1 MLNYL
6 VRRLL
11 IGLVTLVAITFLVFG
26 LIRSMPGNPALMR
39 MAEASPDR
47 EIDPAD
53 LERMNRDYGLDKPWY
68 QAYFVWLG
76 NVLQGDLGRSFFRKE
91 PVARLIRQRMGP
103 TLLLSVTSLLLT
115 YLLSIPL
122 GLYCSARANRP
133 EERVLST
140 GLYMLYS
147 LPAFVAALLLLYLFA
162 YKLDWLPLFGMTS
175 DNHQTLSPSGRFFDI
190 VWHAVLPVVCSTYG
204 SLAYYTR
211 FVRANMQEVIRQ
223 DYIRTARA
231 KGAGPLRV
239 LVRHAFRNTL
249 IPLVTLVGLTLPYLL
264 SGSIVLEQVFSWP
277 GMGRMYFESINARD
291 YPVIMGLTLLF
302 STLALVGQLL
312 ADVLY
317 AVVDPRVS
325 YS

>member
-11 IGLVTLVAITFLVFG
+11 VGLVTLVAITFLVFG
-26 LIRSMPGNPALMR
+26 LIRSMPGSPALMA

-47 EIDPAD
+47 TIDPAD
-53 LERMNRDYGLDKPWY
+53 IERMKRDYGLDNPWY

-76 NVLQGDLGRSFFRKE
+76 NVVKGDLGRSFFRKE
-91 PVARLIRQRMGP
+91 PVARLILQRIGP
-103 TLLLSVTSLLLT
+103 TLLLSITSLLTT

-122 GLYCSARANRP
+122 GLYCSARANHP

-175 DNHQTLSPSGRFFDI
+175 DNHKTLSPTGKFLDI
-190 VWHAVLPVVCSTYG
+190 VWHAILPVVCSTYG
-204 SLAYYTR
+204 TLAYYTR

-231 KGAGPLRV
+231 KGAGPMRV

-302 STLALVGQLL
+302 STVALIGQLL

>member
-53 LERMNRDYGLDKPWY
+53 LERMNRDYGRDKPWY

-122 GLYCSARANRP
+122 GLYSSARANRP

-175 DNHQTLSPSGRFFDI
+175 DNHQTLSPSGKLFDI
-190 VWHAVLPVVCSTYG
+190 VWHAVLPVICSTYG

-211 FVRANMQEVIRQ
+211 FVRANLQEVIRQ

-231 KGAGPLRV
+231 KGAGPMRV

-302 STLALVGQLL
+302 STLALVGQLV